1 MANFIFPEDM
11 STMPTDV
18 FRLYLIQ
25 IRERRAKIGD
35 KIERLRKL
43 TGKLTAG
50 AVRDKVERELMKF
63 KALLLKADKLIE
75 EAENRLNN
83 VVGLQLQLDDDTNRP
98 PPVKYETSLDPAEW
112 GKQ

>member
-1 MANFIFPEDM
+1 MNNFIMPEDM

-18 FRLYLIQ
+18 LRLYIGQ

-50 AVRDKVERELMKF
+50 AVRDKVEKELFKF
-63 KALLLKADKLIE
+63 KALLVKADKLID

-83 VVGLQLQLDDDTNRP
+83 VVGLQLQLDDADRP
-98 PPVKYETSLDPAEW
+98 PKLETSLDPAEW